1 MAGAM
6 PDINYTTGTLDL
18 APGDM
23 LFQTTDGVSEAMNPA
38 LELYSDA
45 RLLESVSAHAGAG
58 AHNLI
63 TAVSASV
70 TDWAAGAEQS
80 DDITMLAVRYL
91 GPAPK

>member
-1 MAGAM
+1 
-6 PDINYTTGTLDL
+6 
-18 APGDM
+18 M
-23 LFQTTDGVSEAMNPA
+23 LFLTTDGVSEAMNPA

-45 RLLESVSAHAGAG
+45 RLLESVAAHAGSG